1 MATFLFGTQD
11 VCVEVCMMYVK
22 MYSVYMY
29 VDTA

>member
-11 VCVEVCMMYVK
+11 VCVEVRMMYVK